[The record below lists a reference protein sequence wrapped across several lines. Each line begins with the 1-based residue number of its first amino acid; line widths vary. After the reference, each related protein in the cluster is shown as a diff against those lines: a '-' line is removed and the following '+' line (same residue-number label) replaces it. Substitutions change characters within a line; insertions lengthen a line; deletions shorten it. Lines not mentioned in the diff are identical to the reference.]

1 MDSRLTTAGSG
12 WHFTVQ
18 PRAWQQEALAA
29 WESQHRRGIVSVVT
43 GAGKTIFAEMC
54 MVSFLSAN
62 PTGRVA
68 IVVPTIALLDQWYVS
83 LREDLG
89 VPENDIALYSGEGRP
104 AKPGR
109 FNLLV
114 LNTARSVSSS
124 MSNDRDALLIVDEVH
139 RAASPVNS
147 LALAGKWSAT
157 LGMSATPER
166 DYDDGFQEI
175 LVPSLGPLIYQYD
188 YGRASRDGV
197 IAPFHLV
204 NVRIDL
210 LAHERD
216 AYAAATKRVAV
227 ILRRYQ
233 AGDDA
238 GASLRVALQRRAS
251 ISATASLR
259 VPVSVYLAEKHRGI
273 RTIIFHERVQAAEQI
288 YELLRARG
296 ISTTIYHSKI
306 NPILRRDNLRLFRHG
321 AFNTLV
327 TCRALDEGVN
337 VPETAIA
344 IVASSTAS
352 LRQRIQRMG
361 RVLRPAPGKTS
372 ATVYTIY
379 ATEVERRRLEA
390 EAISDLGAES
400 ITWMEGKISKNV

>member
-1 MDSRLTTAGSG
+1 
-12 WHFTVQ
+12 
-18 PRAWQQEALAA
+18 
-29 WESQHRRGIVSVVT
+29 
-43 GAGKTIFAEMC
+43 
-54 MVSFLSAN
+54 
-62 PTGRVA
+62 
-68 IVVPTIALLDQWYVS
+68 
-83 LREDLG
+83 
-89 VPENDIALYSGEGRP
+89 
-104 AKPGR
+104 
-109 FNLLV
+109 
-114 LNTARSVSSS
+114 
-124 MSNDRDALLIVDEVH
+124 
-139 RAASPVNS
+139 
-147 LALAGKWSAT
+147 
-157 LGMSATPER
+157 
-166 DYDDGFQEI
+166 
-175 LVPSLGPLIYQYD
+175 
-188 YGRASRDGV
+188 
-197 IAPFHLV
+197 
-204 NVRIDL
+204 DL

-352 LRQRIQRMG
+352 L
-361 RVLRPAPGKTS
+361 
-372 ATVYTIY
+372 
-379 ATEVERRRLEA
+379 
-390 EAISDLGAES
+390 
-400 ITWMEGKISKNV
+400 